1 MRECLPC
8 ELLEVVFDHGDVG
21 SGEWWGDEKAG
32 GGGDEWIGG
41 GEDSDSAL
49 LRIRL

>member
-1 MRECLPC
+1 M
-8 ELLEVVFDHGDVG
+8 LLGVVFDHGDVG
-21 SGEWWGDEKAG
+21 SGGWWGDEKAG

-41 GEDSDSAL
+41 VEGSDSAL